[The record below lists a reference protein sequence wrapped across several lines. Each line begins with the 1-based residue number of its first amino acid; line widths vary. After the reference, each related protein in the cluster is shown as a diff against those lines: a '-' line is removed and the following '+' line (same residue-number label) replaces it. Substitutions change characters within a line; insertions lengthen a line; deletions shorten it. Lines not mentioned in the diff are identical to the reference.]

1 MGGLGDWLHIVLV
14 ACLLRTG
21 GNRLTTSLNLSSLS
35 NDPTRTSVHCLSHFC
50 SRTSVYALPFTHF
63 RLSTWVTHSVSRSV
77 NYSVTTRVPVRAYT
91 GWAGD
96 TRRLS
101 TWRQQPHKIDRF
113 RKEAVGSSYRG
124 TERME
129 IEFTRTERKG
139 PIVATAQIS
148 RTQGI
153 PSDWKLGPSFAICET
168 RRSGSPQPR

>member
-1 MGGLGDWLHIVLV
+1 MGGLGNRLHSVLMTY
-14 ACLLRTG
+14 LLRTG
-21 GNRLTTSLNLSSLS
+21 GIRLTTPLNLSSLS
-35 NDPTRTSVHCLSHFC
+35 NDPTRTSVHRLSHFC
-50 SRTSVYALPFTHF
+50 SRALF
-63 RLSTWVTHSVSRSV
+63 THSVSHSV
-77 NYSVTTRVPVRAYT
+77 SYSVTTRVPVRTHT